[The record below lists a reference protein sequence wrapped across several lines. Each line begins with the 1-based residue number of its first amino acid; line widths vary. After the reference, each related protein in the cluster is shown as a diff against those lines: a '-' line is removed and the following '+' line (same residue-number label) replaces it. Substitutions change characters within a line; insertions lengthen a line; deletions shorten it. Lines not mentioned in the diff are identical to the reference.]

1 MQLADSGVENAFCH
15 IAWPSIP
22 FGLWFISLNKIV
34 LYIALGAFATVI
46 IDQSK
51 KFIGNIILIL
61 IEILFKKILQSPSA
75 MRIYLI
81 VFSFLA
87 FIFIGSRLLLAQ
99 SDEDKGDDIGDTN
112 AKQQQVG
119 ELS

>member
-1 MQLADSGVENAFCH
+1 
-15 IAWPSIP
+15 
-22 FGLWFISLNKIV
+22 
-34 LYIALGAFATVI
+34 
-46 IDQSK
+46 
-51 KFIGNIILIL
+51 
-61 IEILFKKILQSPSA
+61 